1 MEKHLSS
8 TWKPRLNISRLKID
22 RTRAMKFTLNF
33 SVTLLLW
40 ACSMDVDD
48 NLQSASTRWWRATS
62 SRYLKTYETIK
73 VPEWIQS
80 NCSEFLRFWVWIPYQ
95 LSYRGRVDE
104 KRPRI
109 GLHNNYAFFFSEI
122 FFKSEK
128 FQWRWKWTFRD
139 WFKYRIWLVETVE
152 GVSWTDKEANKS
164 KAKQCQTMFIT
175 RLKIAPMRNK

>member
-80 NCSEFLRFWVWIPYQ
+80 NCSEFLRFWVWISYQ

-109 GLHNNYAFFFSEI
+109 GLHNNYAFYFSRKAFGNRKNFSEDE
-122 FFKSEK
+122 SEH
-128 FQWRWKWTFRD
+128 FAIGSSIASDWSRRWREFPEPIKKRT
-139 WFKYRIWLVETVE
+139 
-152 GVSWTDKEANKS
+152 
-164 KAKQCQTMFIT
+164 KAKQSNA
-175 RLKIAPMRNK
+175 RLCSSLD

>member
-109 GLHNNYAFFFSEI
+109 GLHNKYAFFFLGKPFEI
-122 FFKSEK
+122 GKNSVK
-128 FQWRWKWTFRD
+128 MKVNISLLVQVSYLTGRD
-139 WFKYRIWLVETVE
+139 GGGSFLNR
-152 GVSWTDKEANKS
+152 
-164 KAKQCQTMFIT
+164 
-175 RLKIAPMRNK
+175 

>member
-80 NCSEFLRFWVWIPYQ
+80 NCSEFLQFWVWIPYQ

-109 GLHNNYAFFFSEI
+109 GLHNNYAFFFFLEKPFEI
-122 FFKSEK
+122 GKISVK
-128 FQWRWKWTFRD
+128 MKVNISRLVQVSHLTGRD
-139 WFKYRIWLVETVE
+139 GGGSFLNR
-152 GVSWTDKEANKS
+152 
-164 KAKQCQTMFIT
+164 
-175 RLKIAPMRNK
+175 